1 MNVTS
6 LDIFPHPAWQAQ
18 MPPQVPAPLQPLLC
32 DSGSLT
38 ARLKATGRVFSLQLL
53 TEMPKPLPAV
63 LAARWQQPEGIFRAV
78 NLLLDDTAVI
88 HAQTWIPASSW
99 QALTPLAALKQQPLG
114 EFMFAQPDLTR
125 SAMQFIAW
133 QSPYLPG
140 QTEVAVFGRRSFFCV
155 QQHELLVQE
164 LFLHGDF

>member
-1 MNVTS
+1 M
-6 LDIFPHPAWQAQ
+6 
-18 MPPQVPAPLQPLLC
+18 
-32 DSGSLT
+32 
-38 ARLKATGRVFSLQLL
+38 
-53 TEMPKPLPAV
+53 PLPTA
-63 LAARWQQPEGIFRAV
+63 LADRWQQAQGIFRAV
-78 NLLLDDTAVI
+78 NLLLDNTAVI
-88 HAQTWIPASSW
+88 YAQTWIPLSSW
-99 QALTPLAALKQQPLG
+99 QALTPLATLKQQPLG

-140 QTEVAVFGRRSFFCV
+140 QTVAPVFGRRSFFCL

>member
-1 MNVTS
+1 MNVIS

-18 MPPQVPAPLQPLLC
+18 IPDQVPATLQPQLC
-32 DSGSLT
+32 DTGSLT
-38 ARLKATGRVFSLQLL
+38 ARLKATGRAFSLQLL
-53 TEMPKPLPAV
+53 TEVANPLPQA
-63 LAARWQQPEGIFRAV
+63 LAKRWQQTDGIFRAV
-78 NLLLDDTAVI
+78 NLLLDNTAVI
-88 HAQTWIPASSW
+88 YAQTWIPASSW

-125 SAMQFIAW
+125 SAMQFITW
-133 QSPYLPG
+133 STPRLPG
-140 QTEVAVFGRRSFFCV
+140 QTVEPIFGRRSFFCL